1 MCALARND
9 TIMIYLDNSA
19 TTRPCKEAVEA
30 VTNALTENWGN
41 PSALYGFGIDAAHA
55 LRAARTK
62 VAAALGAEPD
72 RVFFTSGGTEADNWA
87 LLGTVKRFGKKNR
100 HIITTAVEH
109 HAILNCMKELEIQG
123 YEVTYLQ
130 PDGLGRISADAL
142 KAALRKDTVLVS
154 IMMVNNETGAVM
166 PIQQMAKLTHKLSPD
181 AIFHTDAVQ
190 GFLKVPFQAKM
201 LGADLISVSS
211 HKVHGP
217 KGAGALYI
225 SPRLKSFP
233 PLLLG
238 GGQEGG
244 YRSGT
249 EGTPAIFGFA
259 AACAAVSATFR
270 QDIAQEKALLDGLA
284 DKLKGLDGVVINGVH
299 EAPHILSLSIPGV
312 PTQNS
317 INILQDAGICVSAG
331 SACAKGH
338 RSHVLTAMNLSPEV
352 MDGSFRVSLS
362 RDTTQAE
369 LDALVAGIQSI
380 LDWKKR

>member
-1 MCALARND
+1 
-9 TIMIYLDNSA
+9 MIYLDNSA
-19 TTRPCKEAVEA
+19 TTKPCKEAVEA
-30 VTNALTENWGN
+30 VTQALTENWGN
-41 PSALYGFGIDAAHA
+41 PSALYNFGIDTAHL

-62 VAAALGAEPD
+62 VAAAMGAEPD

-87 LLGTVKRFGKKNR
+87 IFGTVKRFGKKNK

-109 HAILNCMKELEIQG
+109 HAILNCMKELEAQG

-130 PDGLGRISADAL
+130 PDALGRISADDL

-154 IMMVNNETGAVM
+154 VMMVNNETGAVM
-166 PIQQMAKLTHKLSPD
+166 PISQMAKLTHRLAPD

-190 GFLKVPFQAKM
+190 GFLKIPFAAKA
-201 LGADLISVSS
+201 LGADLISLSS
-211 HKVHGP
+211 HKIHGP

-225 SPRLKSFP
+225 SLRLKSFP
-233 PLLLG
+233 PLLHG
-238 GGQEGG
+238 GGQESG

-259 AACAAVSATFR
+259 AACAALKETFR
-270 QDIAQEKALLDGLA
+270 QDAGKEKELLDGLIK
-284 DKLKGLDGVVINGVH
+284 KLCKLDGVKINGAH
-299 EAPHILSLSIPGV
+299 EAPHILSLSVPGL

-338 RSHVLTAMNLSPEV
+338 RSHVLSAMHLSPEII
-352 MDGSFRVSLS
+352 DSSFRVSLC
-362 RDTTQAE
+362 RDTTQEE
-369 LDALVAGIQSI
+369 LDLLYQVIEQQLLPMAR
-380 LDWKKR
+380 K